1 MKFFGLFVQLLFVL
15 LLGLAAPALRAASF
29 DCAKARTPLERKI
42 CREPALSKADEA
54 LTKIY
59 QQRLHDFPIPAF
71 IKDSQRAWL
80 NLAQQCLY
88 FESSHSGET
97 CLSLFQARIDALTRY
112 RDAKIYTDYG
122 KSFDHDQT
130 TLLLYEKN
138 GGLWL
143 DWYGD
148 WMPDAYRPKPF
159 PDGYLA
165 DDGGALIGKDGTY
178 TIADHDDAIVS
189 VTEDKITFGGV
200 GMSLSARQGFVNGDF
215 LRVK

>member
-1 MKFFGLFVQLLFVL
+1 MKFFGLFVLLLFSS
-15 LLGLAAPALRAASF
+15 LLGLPASAPQAASF
-29 DCAKARTPLERKI
+29 DCAKARTPLEKKI
-42 CREPALSKADEA
+42 CREPALSQADEA
-54 LTKIY
+54 LAKVY
-59 QQRLHDFPIPAF
+59 QQRLRDFPIPAF

-97 CLSLFQARIDALTRY
+97 CLGLFQVRIDALTRY
-112 RDAKIYTDYG
+112 RDAKIYTNYG
-122 KSFDHDQT
+122 KAFDHEQT

-178 TIADHDDAIVS
+178 TIADHDDAIVT
-189 VTEDKITFGGV
+189 VTEDKITFDGV

>member
-1 MKFFGLFVQLLFVL
+1 MKFLGLFL
-15 LLGLAAPALRAASF
+15 LLMGLPASAAQAASF
-29 DCAKARTPLERKI
+29 NCAKAKTALEKKI

-54 LTKIY
+54 LAKVY
-59 QQRLHDFPIPAF
+59 RERVRDFPIPAF

-80 NLAQQCLY
+80 QMAQQCPEFEAANGGESCLRLY
-88 FESSHSGET
+88 
-97 CLSLFQARIDALTRY
+97 QARIDALDHY

-122 KSFDHDQT
+122 KAFDHEQT

-165 DDGGALIGKDGTY
+165 QDGGPLTARDGKY
-178 TIADHDDAIVS
+178 TIADHDDAIVT
-189 VTEDKITFGGV
+189 VTDEKITFGGEY
-200 GMSLSARQGFVNGDF
+200 GMSLSARQGSLRGDYP
-215 LRVK
+215 RVK